1 MKQKILF
8 FDIDGTLIDEET
20 DVVPESAKKALAAA
34 KEKGHLLFICSG
46 AVEPILR
53 WKAKKCIIIHCRWN
67 CKKRS

>member
-46 AVEPILR
+46 ALSGDHST
-53 WKAKKCIIIHCRWN
+53 KCRGTGI
-67 CKKRS
+67 

>member
-34 KEKGHLLFICSG
+34 KEKGASAFYLLGALSG
-46 AVEPILR
+46 DHST
-53 WKAKKCIIIHCRWN
+53 KCRGTGI
-67 CKKRS
+67 

>member
-34 KEKGHLLFICSG
+34 KEKG
-46 AVEPILR
+46 
-53 WKAKKCIIIHCRWN
+53 
-67 CKKRS
+67 

>member
-34 KEKGHLLFICSG
+34 KEKGICFLSARG
-46 AVEPILR
+46 AVWR
-53 WKAKKCIIIHCRWN
+53 SFHKMSWN
-67 CKKRS
+67 WDLMD